1 MYTPQ
6 KEQHQLPAD
15 LAASLRNIE
24 KHINRH
30 INKKYTLFYLG
41 QEEEQ
46 LLASSGRISDRK
58 GSRKIPMNIPT
69 GNISTSG

>member
-15 LAASLRNIE
+15 LAASLRIIQ
-24 KHINRH
+24 KDTNRY
-30 INKKYTLFYLG
+30 IDKKYTLFYLG

-46 LLASSGRISDRK
+46 LLASSGRISDRR

-69 GNISTSG
+69 GNIFTSG

>member
-6 KEQHQLPAD
+6 KEQYQLPED
-15 LAASLRNIE
+15 LTVSLRNIE

-30 INKKYTLFYLG
+30 LNKKYTLFYLG

-58 GSRKIPMNIPT
+58 GSRKIPVNIPT
-69 GNISTSG
+69 GNIFTSG